1 MHFQR
6 WRVFAP
12 LGLGLVGFGASLL
25 GYSIE
30 LRVESVPI
38 GRWFLWGTL
47 ALVVLNSGVA
57 VFGEAIK
64 HRVLYDLQ
72 REQTPDT

>member
-1 MHFQR
+1 MIHLQR

-30 LRVESVPI
+30 LRIEAVE
-38 GRWFLWGTL
+38 GWRWFLWGTL
-47 ALVVLNSGVA
+47 ALVVLNSGLA
-57 VFGEAIK
+57 VFGEAVK
-64 HRVLYDLQ
+64 HRVLYDVQ
-72 REQTPDT
+72 QHSSDV